1 MRSVI
6 NGVAGRAAVP
16 VVVVPSSWRRDA
28 ARPAVVAIGVGDAE
42 VSGALVGTALDL
54 AGEVGAD
61 LRIVHAR
68 PEGRRHRSG
77 TESDESR
84 VVADLQHEFAPLLKD
99 HPGRHVEWLVDHGA
113 PEDTLIAAGDT
124 ASLVVIG
131 RHHRKHALGP
141 HLGSTAR
148 AVLDGVS
155 CPVMVVEPG

>member
-16 VVVVPSSWRRDA
+16 VVVVPSTWRRDA
-28 ARPAVVAIGVGDAE
+28 ERPAVVVVGVGDAE
-42 VSGALVGTALDL
+42 VSGALVGTACDL

-68 PEGRRHRSG
+68 PEGRRHQSG
-77 TESDESR
+77 RGRTSR
-84 VVADLQHEFAPLLKD
+84 AEVADLQHEFAPLLTD
-99 HPGRHVEWLVDHGA
+99 HPDLHVEWLVDHGA

-148 AVLDGVS
+148 AVLDRAS

>member
-6 NGVAGRAAVP
+6 HGVAGRAAVP
-16 VVVVPSSWRRDA
+16 VVVVPSTWRRDA
-28 ARPAVVAIGVGDAE
+28 GRQALVVIGVGDAE
-42 VSGALVGTALDL
+42 VSGSLVGTALDL
-54 AGEVGAD
+54 VGEVGAD
-61 LRIVHAR
+61 LRIVHTR

-77 TESDESR
+77 TPSDESR
-84 VVADLQHEFAPLLKD
+84 EVADLQHEFASLLTE
-99 HPGRHVEWLVDHGA
+99 HPDLRVEWLVDHGA
-113 PEDTLIAAGDT
+113 PEDTLVAAGDT

-148 AVLDGVS
+148 AVLDRAP